1 MYHFLNLNMLFF
13 LPTVYLISLFKM
25 LKENILLFS
34 IIIVSEKK
42 KGIIEL
48 TLTEV
53 DKISSDKQKTQKV
66 GKTFLNLVNKHFS
79 HNQRTV

>member
-1 MYHFLNLNMLFF
+1 
-13 LPTVYLISLFKM
+13 M

-79 HNQRTV
+79 HNQRTVWTF